1 MTTTPD
7 PADLAASLCSLL
19 AQIDTGDLRATPVY
33 RARIE
38 GAVVACEVLA
48 GQPVDTIAAR
58 LTETHPPR
66 PLLA

>member
-1 MTTTPD
+1 MSTTPD
-7 PADLAASLCSLL
+7 PATLAASLRSLL
-19 AQIDTGDLRATPVY
+19 ARINTGDLSASPIY

-38 GAVVACEVLA
+38 GAVVVCDVLA

-58 LTETHPPR
+58 LTEAHPPR

>member
-7 PADLAASLCSLL
+7 PADLAASLRSLL

-48 GQPVDTIAAR
+48 GQP
-58 LTETHPPR
+58 
-66 PLLA
+66 